1 MRNKLSSITICLLLL
16 VINYSCEKEERIE
29 LETNQS
35 RSIILE
41 DISVG
46 DVKHPYKVSGLLS
59 NFSTTISNGLQR
71 KSSEATQDDF
81 IIDTTSVKYIEG
93 PVSHSYTFTVK
104 STDINPNVVQNLV
117 LAKHNDM
124 DSYLSLIYTY
134 NLTDSELLLIEQG
147 EYPIEYVNEPIVE
160 SVEGFAGLLGRGPCV
175 FYETVGFQ
183 VH

>member
-71 KSSEATQDDF
+71 KSSEAT
-81 IIDTTSVKYIEG
+81 
-93 PVSHSYTFTVK
+93 
-104 STDINPNVVQNLV
+104 
-117 LAKHNDM
+117 
-124 DSYLSLIYTY
+124 
-134 NLTDSELLLIEQG
+134 
-147 EYPIEYVNEPIVE
+147 
-160 SVEGFAGLLGRGPCV
+160 
-175 FYETVGFQ
+175 
-183 VH
+183 